1 MHTHARFGGQFQ
13 EIPRPSGIHEL
24 PRLVSGWFALGGGT
38 PRGPGTTSLLP
49 KITLPEPVGWEKRST
64 GNNRSG
70 SETRPWGGG
79 KAMGC
84 EKYLGPLYTTRS
96 HQPASARCSD

>member
-24 PRLVSGWFALGGGT
+24 SRLVSGWFALDGG
-38 PRGPGTTSLLP
+38 PRGVLAPPVFLP

-79 KAMGC
+79 QGHG
-84 EKYLGPLYTTRS
+84 L
-96 HQPASARCSD
+96 